1 MPTSYPFGFMNRYN
15 CRMRRASK
23 PLRMSLAMVVL
34 AGFAQGAKPQASA
47 QAFQKVMQPYV
58 EARMFMGSVLVA
70 RQGKTIFN
78 HGYGISGFGLSIL
91 NSHTTLYN
99 LFFVSK

>member
-34 AGFAQGAKPQASA
+34 AGFAQGAKPPASA
-47 QAFQKVMQPYV
+47 QAFQKVIQPYV
-58 EARMFMGSVLVA
+58 EARIFMGRVLVA
-70 RQGKTIFN
+70 RQGKAIFN
-78 HGYGISGFGLSIL
+78 HSYAMADLEWSIPT
-91 NSHTTLYN
+91 SPTTRFN
-99 LFFVSK
+99 I